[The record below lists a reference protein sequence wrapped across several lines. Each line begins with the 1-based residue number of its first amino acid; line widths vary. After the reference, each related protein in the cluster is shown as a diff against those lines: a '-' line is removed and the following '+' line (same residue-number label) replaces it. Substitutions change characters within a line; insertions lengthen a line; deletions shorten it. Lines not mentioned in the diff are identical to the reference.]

1 MKDKWYFQP
10 YMLVIAFL
18 CVGPFVLPLVWRNPR
33 FSRRTKTFITILIIV
48 LTCLLVVVLVKSLK
62 SLYEYYNQMF
72 QQLY

>member
-1 MKDKWYFQP
+1 VKDKWYFQP

-33 FSRRTKTFITILIIV
+33 FSRRTKTFITVLIIV
-48 LTCLLVVVLVKSLK
+48 LTCLLGVVLVKSLK